1 MEQFYKKSKV
11 KFKVFIL
18 LALFTMIGIQSTF
31 AQNHFTTVWQGENGQ
46 NHMNF
51 IVVSALAEG
60 LPMGVNDE
68 IAVYSGTS
76 CVGASKLTQTLT
88 AGTSSTYVFLKAS
101 ADDGTGNGFIAND
114 TIIFKLWD
122 SETQKEMLAKAVLY
136 RSDISSWLTSGHFS
150 PGATSVVEIV
160 SYTEYS
166 QTIQLTKGT
175 NLLSTYIIPASIDLQ
190 NVMKPLIDKGVLV
203 SVANELNKTLAYSTT
218 TKTWVNNIG
227 NLGQTEGYSVNVN
240 ADCSL
245 LIAGKMVMLPLSI
258 PLIKGWNIISYPKT
272 EIVNALSVVQP
283 LIDQRK
289 LLKVQDE
296 KGNTIE
302 KLKGSTGWKNSIG
315 NFVPGK
321 AYKISLSASATLI
334 IQPSYTKSVVIP
346 VQTEETVFF
355 TPDYTGNGLNHMNI
369 NLTGLSASGYAIG
382 DELAAF
388 DGKICVGTLKLTE
401 QNFLKDQASLVVSAT
416 ALDQKGFTSG
426 NEIELYGWSNETRS
440 KSLVPAET
448 IEGKANFEE
457 MGSVLLKLGSNLATS
472 ATTLEN
478 AVKMSVYPNPARTNL
493 TVYFSQVPANG
504 GLIEITDISGRKIAS
519 RKTYQPSEVFNVS
532 GHPAGLYF
540 VKSTLGSE
548 SITQKLII
556 NR

>member
-1 MEQFYKKSKV
+1 MEQFYKKSTQ
-11 KFKVFIL
+11 KFTVSALIAL
-18 LALFTMIGIQSTF
+18 LAMFGFHSAF

-68 IAVYSGTS
+68 IAVFSGTS
-76 CVGASKLTQTLT
+76 CVGATKLTQTLT
-88 AGTSSTYVFLKAS
+88 AGTSSTYVFLKSS

-114 TIIFKLWD
+114 TVIFKLWD
-122 SETQKEMLAKAVLY
+122 TETQKEMLAKAVTY
-136 RSDISSWLTSGHFS
+136 RSDISSWLTTGHYS

-166 QTIQLTKGT
+166 QTIQLIKGT
-175 NLLSTYIIPASIDLQ
+175 NLLSTYIVPPSTDMTS
-190 NVMKPLIDKGVLV
+190 VMKPLIDKGVLV
-203 SVANELNKTLAYSTT
+203 SVTNELNKTLLYSTT

-227 NLGQTEGYSVNVN
+227 NLGQTEGYSINVS

-245 LIAGKMVMLPLSI
+245 LISGKMVALPLSI

-272 EIVNALSVVQP
+272 EIVNAMSVVQP

-321 AYKISLSASATLI
+321 AYKISLSAAATLV
-334 IQPSYTKSVVIP
+334 IQPAYTKSAVIQP
-346 VQTEETVFF
+346 QAEEIVFF

-369 NLTGLSASGYAIG
+369 NLTGLSASGCAVG

-388 DGKICVGTLKLTE
+388 DGKICAGALKLTE

-416 ALDQKGFTSG
+416 AFDQKGFTSG
-426 NEIELYGWSNETRS
+426 NEIELYCWSAETRL
-440 KSLVPAET
+440 KSLVTAET
-448 IEGKANFEE
+448 IDGKANYEE
-457 MGSVLLKLGSNLATS
+457 MGSVLLKLGINFATS
-472 ATTLEN
+472 ASTLEN
-478 AVKMSVYPNPARTNL
+478 AIKMLVYPNPARTNL
-493 TVYFSQVPANG
+493 TVYFSQVPVNG
-504 GLIEITDISGRKIAS
+504 GLIEITDIAGRKIAS
-519 RKTYQPSEVFNVS
+519 RKTYQPAEEFNVS

-540 VKSTLGSE
+540 IKSTLGSE